1 MSDDITTGTG
11 ATAARRTPRQG
22 VGGSPVGSVLSIV
35 LAVIAV
41 VLGYIILRDLTDN
54 SSASS
59 GGGLDALPTVNSDAP
74 ADSFDVDAPSTEIT
88 TTTTTIPFV
97 TDGATVVVANGNN
110 QGGSAGRMSDALEAA
125 SFIVGN
131 PTNGSST
138 VDASVVYYDPGVTA
152 AKDVAD
158 SLARALGGIEVL
170 PVTTPAPTVD
180 GTMGDGRGLLLR
192 GNDQVDRPLDTPS
205 SAPTLGTPELD
216 ETPVVVEDE

>member
-11 ATAARRTPRQG
+11 AAATRRAPRQG

-41 VLGYIILRDLTDN
+41 VLGYLILRDLTDN
-54 SSASS
+54 PSASS
-59 GGGLDALPTVNSDAP
+59 DGANNGLP
-74 ADSFDVDAPSTEIT
+74 AAVTDPPVDSFEVEGSEGTEVT
-88 TTTTTIPFV
+88 TTTTTIPFI

-110 QGGSAGRMSDALEAA
+110 QGGSAGRMSDALAA
-125 SFIVGN
+125 ANFITAE

-138 VDASVVYYDPGVTA
+138 VDASVVYYDPSVTA

-158 SLARALGGIEVL
+158 SLARALGGIDVL

-180 GTMGDGRGLLLR
+180 GTMGDGSVLLLL
-192 GNDQVDRPLDTPS
+192 GNDQVDRPLDTPGS
-205 SAPTLGTPELD
+205 SATLGTPEID
-216 ETPVVVEDE
+216 ETPVVVEE